1 MKPVGRRH
9 GGRTN
14 RTQQQA
20 IIGDI
25 PLVGLVAL
33 MALLQSL
40 WHAGFFHNV
49 C

>member
-1 MKPVGRRH
+1 MKPDGRRH
-9 GGRTN
+9 GRTN

-25 PLVGLVAL
+25 PLVGVVFLI
-33 MALLQSL
+33 ALLQSL
-40 WHAGFFHNV
+40 WQAGFFRNV

>member
-1 MKPVGRRH
+1 MKPDGRRH
-9 GGRTN
+9 GLT
-14 RTQQQA
+14 QQA

-40 WHAGFFHNV
+40 WHAGFFHDV